1 MVAYKFYLRDEM
13 KGIGYVGVFPERR
26 KDPKRITN
34 RSVIDYGRIIL
45 GHDLK
50 FEDIFYKVIF
60 WGDNGIGN
68 QGLLTPDS

>member
-13 KGIGYVGVFPERR
+13 KGIGYVGIFPERR

-34 RSVIDYGRIIL
+34 RSVIDYGRINL
-45 GHDLK
+45 GHNLK

-60 WGDNGIGN
+60 
-68 QGLLTPDS
+68 TSPSRSE